1 MTYRDASEYD
11 VCGSTQERVGVT
23 SLVDMYAPRG
33 GGSEAARGIT
43 SLSHWFGV
51 YVRKLFCCDAYC
63 RLAWSISNVF
73 AGCMQEHGAV
83 LLQGV

>member
-11 VCGSTQERVGVT
+11 VCGSAQLKERVGVT

-33 GGSEAARGIT
+33 GGNEAARGIT

-51 YVRKLFCCDAYC
+51 YVRKLFCCDGY
-63 RLAWSISNVF
+63 WSLGLV
-73 AGCMQEHGAV
+73 H
-83 LLQGV
+83 